1 MENMLF
7 SFLRP
12 INAFI
17 SCIIF
22 MSQYFFIIHM
32 PQFKGVK
39 FSSSLLELKLVVK
52 VWKGEGGYTQGMAMD
67 KLS

>member
-1 MENMLF
+1 
-7 SFLRP
+7 
-12 INAFI
+12 
-17 SCIIF
+17 
-22 MSQYFFIIHM
+22 M